1 MSEDLVNPPNKGARF
16 NASQWLIPDGSQ
28 KGLSTIVCAR
38 TGAGKTEL
46 IKRFLYDGYKDPAA
60 AYHRTIF
67 ISPKQEDI
75 LGAPVV
81 SDHRAL
87 QKALE
92 KNSIVSYHPIDPE
105 YYDEDVD
112 GVIETVFNL
121 KDEIPTIK
129 DDDGVERELSYHIVI
144 DDCQILNGFDSR
156 RTPSSSVK
164 KLIIAGRG
172 KRVKSTLIVHRF
184 GALPRITNSNCSD
197 LVALNVSSI
206 DMDITKRLFGIDFE
220 PIMDD
225 LVDYRWVYV
234 DLLQNNP
241 TPIKYAPV
249 TLVGQ

>member
-1 MSEDLVNPPNKGARF
+1 MSNHF

-60 AYHRTIF
+60 AYHRTVF
-67 ISPKQEDI
+67 ISPKMEPI

-105 YYDEDVD
+105 YYDDDVD

-129 DDDGVERELSYHIVI
+129 DDDGVEREMSYHIII

-172 KRVKSTLIVHRF
+172 KRVKSTMIIHRF
-184 GALPRITNSNCSD
+184 AALPRITNGNVAD
-197 LVALNVSSI
+197 LIALNVSSI
-206 DMDITKRLFGIDFE
+206 DMDVTHRLFGVDFQ
-220 PIMDD
+220 PIMED

-249 TLVGQ
+249 MLVGA